1 MSTNLK
7 HFKAIIERGFSQ
19 GDLTVAD
26 EVCAETLIE
35 HQYLTKTDLPGS
47 QILKVQIAEARQSIK
62 DLNLTIEANVETGDT
77 VWARCKATGV
87 DPRSGKS
94 VTIDVIDICR
104 FADGKLVEHW
114 GIPDRF
120 ALLHQIGALSPPAK
134 RS

>member
-1 MSTNLK
+1 MSTNLE

-77 VWARCKATGV
+77 VWAPVRRRASI
-87 DPRSGKS
+87 R
-94 VTIDVIDICR
+94 
-104 FADGKLVEHW
+104 AQ
-114 GIPDRF
+114 
-120 ALLHQIGALSPPAK
+120 ANQ
-134 RS
+134 